1 VEFLK
6 LACLVSMLALHD
18 APALDAEEE
27 QGLPRAMICPI
38 TTRFMRD
45 PAVTS
50 EGQSYER
57 RAILNWLKYK
67 DTDPVTMQKCSKR
80 VYENA
85 GLRWLI
91 REHLDIKTPYE
102 VDTEAQ
108 AFQQTILDTDT
119 DWQSYFYYEL
129 FSEEVSEPTDQSAQA
144 APPAPRFLGFGSVAE
159 LLGASPAQPAHCPT
173 SPVSQQ
179 SALPASSPT
188 PPAPR
193 ASSPP

>member
-1 VEFLK
+1 MEFLK

-67 DTDPVTMQKCSKR
+67 DTDPVTMQKCSKK

-91 REHLDIKTPYE
+91 REHLDIKTPFE
-102 VDTEAQ
+102 VDLEAEE
-108 AFQQTILDTDT
+108 FQQAILDEQTT
-119 DWQSYFYYEL
+119 WQSYFYYDL
-129 FSEEVSEPTDQSAQA
+129 FSQEPSEPTPPDQSAQA
-144 APPAPRFLGFGSVAE
+144 SPPALRSSGLAIPSLTEVI
-159 LLGASPAQPAHCPT
+159 LGA
-173 SPVSQQ
+173 
-179 SALPASSPT
+179 
-188 PPAPR
+188 
-193 ASSPP
+193 